1 MFHYRIEYLMLVLL
15 DMSEIFMIQL
25 QKKKNILTISSEH
38 GNELVHGDFNEE

>member
-25 QKKKNILTISSEH
+25 QKKNILTISSEH